1 MRLSRSL
8 LKGDHHEN
16 TQEIQYILSLLQSS
30 YTACGGKGKKGTG
43 IDVNQDNTAKV
54 QTYGNWQLGK
64 ILKSAWWRQTHK
76 EDKSQVQMFNMQEST
91 YQKMLQGRKI

>member
-16 TQEIQYILSLLQSS
+16 TQKIQYILSLLQSP
-30 YTACGGKGKKGTG
+30 YAACSGKGKKGTG
-43 IDVNQDNTAKV
+43 IDVNPNNTAKI
-54 QTYGNWQLGK
+54 QTYRNRQLRE
-64 ILKSAWWRQTHK
+64 ILKSAWWGQTHK
-76 EDKSQVQMFNMQEST
+76 EDQPQIQMFNMQEST